1 MNEIR
6 MVISVT
12 KGTKI
17 FRIKGSFVMGSETQ
31 VFTKEFRAIK
41 EEDIY
46 EKLYSIF
53 GSKHGIKRNQIK
65 VDSIEEISEDEVV
78 DPIVKAIL

>member
-1 MNEIR
+1 M
-6 MVISVT
+6 M
-12 KGTKI
+12 TKI

-65 VDSIEEISEDEVV
+65 VDSIEEITEDEVL
-78 DPIVKAIL
+78 DPVVKAIL

>member
-1 MNEIR
+1 MK
-6 MVISVT
+6 T
-12 KGTKI
+12 KN
-17 FRIKGSFVMGSETQ
+17 FRVKGSFVMGSETQ

-41 EEDIY
+41 EEEIY

-65 VDSIEEISEDEVV
+65 VDSIEEITEDEVL
-78 DPIVKAIL
+78 DPVVKAIL

>member
-1 MNEIR
+1 M
-6 MVISVT
+6 M
-12 KGTKI
+12 TKI
-17 FRIKGSFVMGSETQ
+17 YRVKGSFQMGSETQ
-31 VFTKEFRAIK
+31 VFTKELRAIK

-65 VDSIEEISEDEVV
+65 IDSIEEISEDEVV
-78 DPIVKAIL
+78 DPIVQAIL

>member
-1 MNEIR
+1 
-6 MVISVT
+6 
-12 KGTKI
+12 
-17 FRIKGSFVMGSETQ
+17 MGSETQ
-31 VFTKEFRAIK
+31 VFTKEFRAVK

-65 VDSIEEISEDEVV
+65 IDSIEEIAEDEVQ
-78 DPIVKAIL
+78 DPVVKAIL

>member
-1 MNEIR
+1 ML
-6 MVISVT
+6 
-12 KGTKI
+12 TKI
-17 FRIKGSFVMGSETQ
+17 YRIKGSFVMGSETQ
-31 VFTKEFRAIK
+31 VFTKEFRAVK

-65 VDSIEEISEDEVV
+65 IDSIEEIAEDEVQ
-78 DPIVKAIL
+78 DPVVKAIL

>member
-1 MNEIR
+1 M
-6 MVISVT
+6 M
-12 KGTKI
+12 TKI

-65 VDSIEEISEDEVV
+65 VDSIEEITEDEVE
-78 DPIVKAIL
+78 DPIVKAII

>member
-1 MNEIR
+1 ML
-6 MVISVT
+6 
-12 KGTKI
+12 TKI
-17 FRIKGSFVMGSETQ
+17 YRINGSFVMGSETQ
-31 VFTKEFRAIK
+31 VFTKELRAIK

-53 GSKHGIKRNQIK
+53 GSKHRIKRNQIK
-65 VDSIEEISEDEVV
+65 IDSIEEIAEDEVV

>member
-1 MNEIR
+1 M
-6 MVISVT
+6 M
-12 KGTKI
+12 TKI

-41 EEDIY
+41 EEEIY

-65 VDSIEEISEDEVV
+65 VDSIEESTEDEVL
-78 DPIVKAIL
+78 DPVVKAIL

>member
-1 MNEIR
+1 ML
-6 MVISVT
+6 T
-12 KGTKI
+12 KNY
-17 FRIKGSFVMGSETQ
+17 RVKGSFVMGSETQ

-65 VDSIEEISEDEVV
+65 VDSIEEIAEDEVQ
-78 DPIVKAIL
+78 DPVVKAIL

>member
-1 MNEIR
+1 ML
-6 MVISVT
+6 
-12 KGTKI
+12 TKI
-17 FRIKGSFVMGSETQ
+17 YRIKRSFVMGSETQ
-31 VFTKEFRAIK
+31 VFTKELRAIK

-53 GSKHGIKRNQIK
+53 GSKHRIKRNQIK
-65 VDSIEEISEDEVV
+65 IDSIEEIAEDEVV